1 MGRGERLTPGGF
13 TFRAGEFKVLLA
25 FEALLTLAWELT
37 PEVVLIN
44 YIVFALKKTVFEV
57 ALVAVVSSLAS
68 IIGTY
73 ASEHFPKGRGF
84 QGMSLGM
91 LTSALYAA
99 LMMISPPFWL
109 VIIAY
114 SLDAFGGTFWFPFYR
129 SWMFKLIPKER
140 ASEFH
145 AAISSYKKVIGIVT
159 PFMAGALASVHATL
173 PYAFSLAFF
182 LLAGVMFWWLARKGI
197 YSRTPS

>member
-84 QGMSLGM
+84 QAIALGM
-91 LTSALYAA
+91 FLNALYALLMA
-99 LMMISPPFWL
+99 LASPLWAVL
-109 VIIAY
+109 VVHA
-114 SLDAFGGTFWFPFYR
+114 LGDFGNTLWFLFYR
-129 SWMFKLIPKER
+129 SWMFRLIPKEK

-145 AAISSYKKVIGIVT
+145 AAISSYRKVVGIFT
-159 PFMAGALASVHATL
+159 PFIAGALVSVHATL